1 MDVGLLVFGAPAIAA
16 AAHVRTADPR
26 GPRPAGA

>member
-1 MDVGLLVFGAPAIAA
+1 MEVGLLFGALAIAA
-16 AAHVRTADPR
+16 AAHVRTADTR